1 MALYIRHDKV
11 RELAAQLAERQGLN
25 LTEAAGGASRGAA
38 SPRPKSDEARDAE
51 AREVIGTLRAI
62 GHAAAR
68 EEVLD
73 DEFGQGQRRSH
84 PRRDLP
90 ERAAQAILEI
100 TAEFPPACR
109 T

>member
-1 MALYIRHDKV
+1 VQHRLGQDRAR
-11 RELAAQLAERQGLN
+11 
-25 LTEAAGGASRGAA
+25 
-38 SPRPKSDEARDAE
+38 RDAE
-51 AREVIGTLRAI
+51 AGEVIGTLRAI
-62 GHAAAR
+62 GHAAAGAAPIR
-68 EEVLD
+68 N
-73 DEFGQGQRRSH
+73 